1 MISGNCLIAEIC
13 RKVRGK
19 AMNIK
24 DIFGFE
30 GKNVVISGSA
40 SGMSKEATELL
51 IELGANVYAADI
63 NEITLPVKSAYRANL
78 GKKEEID
85 AWIETLPETID
96 AVFMC
101 HGINGNP
108 SIANTVLTI
117 NFFSVQYIVAR
128 LMDRLSEHASISIIS
143 SCGGY
148 GWQSIYPHVQDL
160 MTASTWEE
168 CQDWFE
174 KNKDNIAVCNP
185 QSPYGTSKQLIN
197 CYVANKCMDPQFIA
211 KRIRINSICPG
222 MTNTGLTD
230 DFNRGAGG
238 GDSKAGAQ
246 NIFSVFQSMWN
257 GYNAEAREM
266 GYPLVVAG
274 SKICSYMSG
283 QNIYV
288 DMGCC
293 TSWDTGAIMNTG
305 TKAPWM
311 K

>member
-1 MISGNCLIAEIC
+1 
-13 RKVRGK
+13 
-19 AMNIK
+19 MNIK